1 MMAIHGCVMTQL
13 ELPMSLD
20 RDRLLAFKLQ
30 AIAKQKAY
38 AQARYEWT
46 EPQLRAFAQ
55 HQRELYAVRVRLF
68 ALLEARRIQ
77 SRSASV

>member
-1 MMAIHGCVMTQL
+1 MTQL

-30 AIAKQKAY
+30 AIAKQEAY
-38 AQARYEWT
+38 AQRRYDWT

-55 HQRELYAVRVRLF
+55 HQRELHAVRVRLF
-68 ALLEARRIQ
+68 GLLQQRRIQ
-77 SRSASV
+77 NRSLSG